1 MENDRDIL
9 LVSIMTFI
17 TIFAWIFFELVKT
30 TKTTTI
36 PDSTAQLL
44 KPINPRI
51 DTATLEN
58 LKERQIFR

>member
-30 TKTTTI
+30 TKTSTVPESTT
-36 PDSTAQLL
+36 QLL
-44 KPINPRI
+44 KPVNPRI
-51 DTATLEN
+51 DTATLDQ
-58 LKERQIFR
+58 LSERQVFR